1 MSALGKVY
9 LLVSLSLLLL
19 GLVWAITNLQENT
32 AWVPVSLWLPAWG
45 GPDFPGEGLIAPA
58 SDLRAAPPGWGLWHA
73 RNFQLSASA
82 LLAGWLTTFV
92 FMAVYAIRAPF
103 RIRAAA
109 VAQRRLRALE
119 REVLE
124 LRTLPLR
131 QAEED
136 DMLAAEA
143 HLEIAP
149 QRVMLGHLIG
159 RAPGPG
165 GSPGRPEPGTPGGPQ
180 AAASSG
186 GMK

>member
-19 GLVWAITNLQENT
+19 GLVWAVTNLQENT

-45 GPDFPGEGLIAPA
+45 DPDFPGGGLIAPSSDPA
-58 SDLRAAPPGWGLWHA
+58 SAAHSGAAPAGWGLWQA
-73 RNFQLSASA
+73 RHFQLSASA

-92 FMAVYAIRAPF
+92 LMAVYAIRAPF

-143 HLEIAP
+143 HLEVAP
-149 QRVMLGHLIG
+149 QRAMLGHLIG
-159 RAPGPG
+159 RAPVVPAA
-165 GSPGRPEPGTPGGPQ
+165 TPKS
-180 AAASSG
+180 SSG
-186 GMK
+186 GLP

>member
-1 MSALGKVY
+1 MSALGKAY

-19 GLVWAITNLQENT
+19 GLVWAITTLQENT
-32 AWVPVSLWLPAWG
+32 AWVPISLWMPAWG
-45 GPDFPGEGLIAPA
+45 GPEFPGEGLIAPG
-58 SDLRAAPPGWGLWHA
+58 SEPGAAPAGWGLWQA
-73 RNFQLSASA
+73 RHYQLSASA

-92 FMAVYAIRAPF
+92 FMAIYAIRAPF

-143 HLEIAP
+143 RLEVAP

-159 RAPGPG
+159 RAPGPTG
-165 GSPGRPEPGTPGGPQ
+165 AQPERAPGSPP
-180 AAASSG
+180 
-186 GMK
+186 

>member
-1 MSALGKVY
+1 VSALGKAY

-19 GLVWAITNLQENT
+19 GVVWAVTNLQENT

-45 GPDFPGEGLIAPA
+45 GPEFPGEGLIAPA
-58 SDLRAAPPGWGLWHA
+58 SELTATAPTAAPAGWGLWQA
-73 RNFQLSASA
+73 RHFQLSASA
-82 LLAGWLTTFV
+82 LLAGWLTTFG

-143 HLEIAP
+143 RLEVAP
-149 QRVMLGHLIG
+149 QRAMLGHLIG
-159 RAPGPG
+159 RAPAE
-165 GSPGRPEPGTPGGPQ
+165 SERPDRPVMPPERSPGGPT
-180 AAASSG
+180 
-186 GMK
+186 

>member
-1 MSALGKVY
+1 VSALGKAY

-19 GLVWAITNLQENT
+19 GLVWAVTNLQENT
-32 AWVPVSLWLPAWG
+32 AWVPISLWLPAWG
-45 GPDFPGEGLIAPA
+45 GPEFPGEGLIAPA
-58 SDLRAAPPGWGLWHA
+58 SDVSAAPAGWGLWQA
-73 RNFQLSASA
+73 RHYQFSASA
-82 LLAGWLTTFV
+82 LLAGWMTTFV

-143 HLEIAP
+143 RLAVAP
-149 QRVMLGHLIG
+149 QRAMLGHLIG
-159 RAPGPG
+159 RAPAPAE
-165 GSPGRPEPGTPGGPQ
+165 PGRPDRADRPDHSGRPGAPGGP
-180 AAASSG
+180 A
-186 GMK
+186 

>member
-1 MSALGKVY
+1 MSALGKAY

-19 GLVWAITNLQENT
+19 GLVWAVTTMQENT

-58 SDLRAAPPGWGLWHA
+58 SEPAAAPAGWGLWQA
-73 RNFQLSASA
+73 RHYQFSASA

-143 HLEIAP
+143 RLEVAP
-149 QRVMLGHLIG
+149 QRAMLGHLIG
-159 RAPGPG
+159 RA
-165 GSPGRPEPGTPGGPQ
+165 SERPVTPPERSPGGP
-180 AAASSG
+180 A
-186 GMK
+186 

>member
-1 MSALGKVY
+1 VSSLGKAY

-19 GLVWAITNLQENT
+19 GLVWAVTNLQENT
-32 AWVPVSLWLPAWG
+32 AWVPVTLWLPAWG

-58 SDLRAAPPGWGLWHA
+58 PDPAATPVTTPAGWGLWQA
-73 RNFQLSASA
+73 RRFQLSASA

-92 FMAVYAIRAPF
+92 LMAVYAIRAPF

-143 HLEIAP
+143 HLEVAP
-149 QRVMLGHLIG
+149 QRAMLGHLIG

-165 GSPGRPEPGTPGGPQ
+165 APPSGPPLGGSP
-180 AAASSG
+180 
-186 GMK
+186 

>member
-1 MSALGKVY
+1 MSALGKAY

-19 GLVWAITNLQENT
+19 GLVWAITTLQENT

-45 GPDFPGEGLIAPA
+45 GPEFPGEGLIAPDSGA
-58 SDLRAAPPGWGLWHA
+58 GPIAPAGWGLWQA
-73 RNFQLSASA
+73 RRYQLSAAA

-92 FMAVYAIRAPF
+92 FMAIYAIRAPF

-119 REVLE
+119 REILE

-143 HLEIAP
+143 RLDVAP
-149 QRVMLGHLIG
+149 QRAMLGHLIG
-159 RAPGPG
+159 RADAPAEFLRKDLHEDPREGP
-165 GSPGRPEPGTPGGPQ
+165 PRGPT
-180 AAASSG
+180 
-186 GMK
+186 

>member
-19 GLVWAITNLQENT
+19 GLVWAVTNLQENT

-45 GPDFPGEGLIAPA
+45 GPEFPGGGLIAPA
-58 SDLRAAPPGWGLWHA
+58 SDPVSAANPGAASAGWGLWQA
-73 RNFQLSASA
+73 RHYQLSASA

-92 FMAVYAIRAPF
+92 LMAVYAIRAPF

-143 HLEIAP
+143 HLEVAP
-149 QRVMLGHLIG
+149 QRAMLGHLIG
-159 RAPGPG
+159 RAPAPG
-165 GSPGRPEPGTPGGPQ
+165 AAPRSPTGGPP
-180 AAASSG
+180 
-186 GMK
+186 

>member
-1 MSALGKVY
+1 MSALGKAY

-32 AWVPVSLWLPAWG
+32 AWVPISLWLPAWG
-45 GPDFPGEGLIAPA
+45 GPEFPGEGLIAPA
-58 SDLRAAPPGWGLWHA
+58 SDPDAAPGGWGLWQA
-73 RNFQLSASA
+73 RHYQLSASA

-143 HLEIAP
+143 RLEVTP

-159 RAPGPG
+159 RAPG
-165 GSPGRPEPGTPGGPQ
+165 
-180 AAASSG
+180 AAAAAPERAPGSAP
-186 GMK
+186 